1 MIAPAI
7 SFAQKLVCPA
17 LHARVIR
24 PFSLVSAFV
33 ASIACSRTSL
43 LGGDGT
49 MLRKT
54 FIAIAAT
61 AAIGAAVALAPA
73 VASARAGGGGGH
85 GGGGHGGGGHGGA
98 MAGGHG
104 MGGGHGFG
112 GGFHGGMGGGVRGA
126 MIGGG
131 FRGAAIGGG
140 LRSAGGFV
148 GSRSFAVRSSVAPR
162 FNRVAFAR
170 FNRFG
175 HRRFAFARVP
185 FGVGVGLYG
194 GSCWSS
200 RLTPW
205 GWQRVWVCDSDYGY
219 YGYY

>member
-1 MIAPAI
+1 MPRNAPSARSRASATLRRRRPRVMMIAPAI

-24 PFSLVSAFV
+24 PFSSVSAFV
-33 ASIACSRTSL
+33 ASIARARTSL

-54 FIAIAAT
+54 FIAIATT

-73 VASARAGGGGGH
+73 VASARAAGGGGGGH

-104 MGGGHGFG
+104 MGGGHG

-131 FRGAAIGGG
+131 
-140 LRSAGGFV
+140 
-148 GSRSFAVRSSVAPR
+148 
-162 FNRVAFAR
+162 
-170 FNRFG
+170 
-175 HRRFAFARVP
+175 
-185 FGVGVGLYG
+185 
-194 GSCWSS
+194 
-200 RLTPW
+200 
-205 GWQRVWVCDSDYGY
+205 
-219 YGYY
+219 

>member
-1 MIAPAI
+1 MPRQSRAPCGRSQHEAPAE
-7 SFAQKLVCPA
+7 ARRLLPA
-17 LHARVIR
+17 AAEAEGQSPNRTGSPARQSTKPCSTR
-24 PFSLVSAFV
+24 ARDQAFSPVSAFV
-33 ASIACSRTSL
+33 ASIAPL
-43 LGGDGT
+43 KDIALGGDGT

-54 FIAIAAT
+54 FIAVATT

-73 VASARAGGGGGH
+73 VASARGGGGGGGGH

-131 FRGAAIGGG
+131 FRCAAIGGG

-148 GSRSFAVRSSVAPR
+148 GSRSFAFQPSVA
-162 FNRVAFAR
+162 
-170 FNRFG
+170 
-175 HRRFAFARVP
+175 
-185 FGVGVGLYG
+185 
-194 GSCWSS
+194 
-200 RLTPW
+200 
-205 GWQRVWVCDSDYGY
+205 
-219 YGYY
+219 

>member
-1 MIAPAI
+1 MPRNAPSARSRASATLRRRRPRVMMIAPAI

-104 MGGGHGFG
+104 MG
-112 GGFHGGMGGGVRGA
+112 
-126 MIGGG
+126 
-131 FRGAAIGGG
+131 
-140 LRSAGGFV
+140 
-148 GSRSFAVRSSVAPR
+148 
-162 FNRVAFAR
+162 
-170 FNRFG
+170 
-175 HRRFAFARVP
+175 
-185 FGVGVGLYG
+185 
-194 GSCWSS
+194 
-200 RLTPW
+200 
-205 GWQRVWVCDSDYGY
+205 
-219 YGYY
+219 